1 MDGLTM
7 ENPIKMDDLGVPL
20 FLETPIY
27 ICTPRKTR
35 IHLPPIQKEAA
46 SGTTAAA
53 AASPASCCCC
63 RVGPLVKKTGAPNG
77 NFPIKKG
84 NDFII
89 HG

>member
-63 RVGPLVKKTGAPNG
+63 KGWTLGEENRGPQWK
-77 NFPIKKG
+77 FP
-84 NDFII
+84 
-89 HG
+89 H